1 MIIGVERNP
10 KRSEQQ
16 EVVIFQSSFE
26 IFSSVSVNCE
36 SWKEKE
42 KRRIVGE
49 KTEKNQ
55 PARARGCGKAER
67 FNKEKCRSARATKQ
81 YQQRQAVQGLS
92 GGREAS
98 RETSSLLLFFIIK
111 WLTAV

>member
-81 YQQRQAVQGLS
+81 YQQRQGSAGFVRGKRSKQGDKFS
-92 GGREAS
+92 FAFF
-98 RETSSLLLFFIIK
+98 SSSNG
-111 WLTAV
+111 